1 MRTIGDRNDTQ
12 TLSFASAALDS
23 EPPARLAAAV
33 PRHLNGRYRLVEFR
47 GAGGAGEVYLGQ
59 DTHLDRLV
67 AIKRLRP
74 EVASPE
80 ARVQLA
86 HEARINAR
94 LEHPH
99 IVRVYD
105 FLSVAGTDFI
115 VSEYVDGAPLSESG
129 GVGLDIDRQL
139 SRALQIIR
147 GLSFAHAAGVVH
159 LDLKTENVLVGRD
172 GVSKIADFGV
182 ARRIDAGERHEASGI
197 TIRGTFRS
205 MSPEQTR
212 ASPADARSDLFSF
225 GTLLYEL
232 FAGLS
237 PFYAPGHVA
246 ETIRRIRELRPLPL
260 RELRPEVPPAL
271 SELVQR
277 LHCKEVVDRPESAR
291 EVEAI
296 LSELIERRARRPGAS
311 VDEPPLERRVL
322 SILSCELAIDAP
334 SAIAQCEGYV
344 RRVARFQ
351 QLAGAMAERSE
362 GQVLSAV
369 GHRVVI
375 CLGYPRAHD
384 NNCERAAHLL
394 LDLRRAWSQDAL
406 GESAALRAGLDVGD
420 TLLSGTIAAGPPL
433 QVAAALCQAAAPG
446 EFLVSAA
453 AQRILRR
460 FFSFEGKGELCV
472 QRTSGSVL
480 SAHYHELKETSLA
493 AAPTRASPSGAA
505 APLIGRQREL
515 ESLAAAWRACQAGRL
530 EVVFLVGAAGVGKS
544 RVLRSFAERVAES
557 GADVLSLRTRPEDQ
571 YSPFAPFAELL
582 SRKEEQGEPA
592 SGVRERAASW
602 PRALASGLDP
612 LAASSRGAVEG
623 SYRQRIIDA
632 GTAEL
637 LGKAGAHPLLLIV
650 EDVHWLDHS
659 SLALLSSLRTQR
671 TLRPLL
677 LVLSGRPE
685 CQREVSAALPIQALP
700 MSRLNARDALELVRA
715 MPGGRELS
723 QRMAARIVEA
733 ADGLPLL
740 LEELTLSVIEPL
752 AAGAGQHFLDVP
764 SSLTESLDR
773 RLEGLGRVRD
783 TVDLLAALGRES
795 VASILEKLSGLGPS
809 ELAVHLSQLS
819 AAGLVFEQGVGP
831 GRTIVFRHRLL
842 GDAIY
847 ERLPSARR
855 EQLHRRIADVVQI
868 SFKAWLMERPD
879 LFVHHFARAGRW
891 LEAVELSVRAG
902 ERAARGS
909 CHFEACAHFR
919 GAIELLHSCSLS
931 EEQKQLQKH
940 QIERLLCPSLNANNQ
955 VSPPPRKPREHGSA
969 WRRAASKPLRELWA
983 AFSYASLRHDAIEV
997 SEVLSRL
1004 GALEPSASR
1013 DCVLALA
1020 HGHVEFFR
1028 GELFRAEQ
1036 SLGRAQRLLVGCQV
1050 RQLVGGCGQ
1059 ELLIDA
1065 PCYLSVLYSLRGDFR
1080 RAAEQRRLAE
1090 QAARALPVAR
1100 GFGVFFAV
1108 SQGLLLREHE
1118 STRGLCV
1125 QRARV
1130 RELVAIAERIHHPIF
1145 HAVAEIALGRL
1156 EHAGGA
1162 EEEGLLRMRRGYDL
1176 YEETGAQL
1184 SLAQFA
1190 GFLAEAHLEAG
1201 LIAAARELLERV
1213 RPPAAHA
1220 YARFYRPELLRI
1232 EADVLAAEGR
1242 PADARELL
1250 QLVTHARTPS
1260 DLDSEPILFS
1270 QRIAATLAR
1279 LEPAPERALH

>member
-1 MRTIGDRNDTQ
+1 MSDTQ
-12 TLSFASAALDS
+12 TLSSASAALDS
-23 EPPARLAAAV
+23 EAPVRLEAAA

-115 VSEYVDGAPLSESG
+115 VSEYVDGSSLSESS

-139 SRALQIIR
+139 TRALQIIR
-147 GLSFAHAAGVVH
+147 GLAFAHAAGVVH
-159 LDLKTENVLVGRD
+159 LDLKPENVLIGRD

-212 ASPADARSDLFSF
+212 ACPADARSDLFSF

-237 PFYAPGHVA
+237 PFYARGHAA

-260 RELRPEVPPAL
+260 RELRPEVPAAL

-277 LHCKEVVDRPESAR
+277 LHHKELADRPESAR

-296 LSELIERRARRPGAS
+296 LGELIERRARRPSAG
-311 VDEPPLERRVL
+311 VQEPALERRVL

-334 SAIAQCEGYV
+334 SAFEQCESYV
-344 RRVARFQ
+344 RTVSRFQ
-351 QLAGAMAERSE
+351 QLAASLAERSE

-369 GHRVVI
+369 GHGVMM

-406 GESAALRAGLDVGD
+406 GESATLRAGLDVGD
-420 TLLSGTIAAGPPL
+420 TLLSGAIAAGPPL
-433 QVAAALCQAAAPG
+433 QLAAALCQAAAPG

-460 FFSFEGKGELCV
+460 FFRFEGRGELCV
-472 QRTSGSVL
+472 PRTSGSVL
-480 SAHYHELKETSLA
+480 SAHYHELKETSVAEELTRVSSQGPA
-493 AAPTRASPSGAA
+493 AAV
-505 APLIGRQREL
+505 IGRQREL
-515 ESLAAAWRACQAGRL
+515 ELLAAAWRASQAGRL
-530 EVVFLVGAAGVGKS
+530 DVVFLVGAAGVGKS
-544 RVLRSFAERVAES
+544 RLLRSFAERVAAS
-557 GADVLSLRTRPEDQ
+557 GAEVLSFRTRPEDQ

-582 SRKEEQGEPA
+582 SRKQDGEPP
-592 SGVRERAASW
+592 SGVRERRADWPTPAFAAAA
-602 PRALASGLDP
+602 PDP
-612 LAASSRGAVEG
+612 FGPASSAGVGAG
-623 SYRQRIIDA
+623 GYRQRIIDA
-632 GTAEL
+632 GLAAL
-637 LGKAGAHPLLLIV
+637 VGRAGAPPLLLIV

-685 CQREVSAALPIQALP
+685 CQREVSAALPIQPVAV
-700 MSRLNARDALELVRA
+700 SRLNARDALELVRA
-715 MPGGRELS
+715 MPGGRQLS
-723 QRMAARIVEA
+723 HRMAARIVEA

-740 LEELTLSVIEPL
+740 LEELTLSVTEPL
-752 AAGAGQHFLDVP
+752 ASGTAPQRFLDVP

-773 RLEGLGRVRD
+773 RLEGLGRARD

-795 VASILEKLSGLGPS
+795 VASILEKLSGLEPS
-809 ELAVHLSQLS
+809 ELALHLSRLS

-831 GRTIVFRHRLL
+831 ERTIVFRHRLL

-847 ERLPSARR
+847 ERLPPARR
-855 EQLHRRIADVVQI
+855 EQLHRRIADVVQV
-868 SFKAWLMERPD
+868 SFKAWLVERPD
-879 LFVHHFARAGRW
+879 LFVCHFARAGRW

-919 GAIELLHSCSLS
+919 GALDLLNSCGLTQ
-931 EEQKQLQKH
+931 EQKQLRH
-940 QIERLLCPSLNANNQ
+940 NHIERLLCPSLNANNEIGTPQ
-955 VSPPPRKPREHGSA
+955 GSA
-969 WRRAASKPLRELWA
+969 AEPALTVQRAASQPLTELWA
-983 AFSYASLRHDAIEV
+983 AFAYASLRHDALLV
-997 SEVLSRL
+997 SEILARL
-1004 GALEPSASR
+1004 AALEASPSR

-1020 HGHVEFFR
+1020 HGHVEFYR
-1028 GELFRAEQ
+1028 GEFLRAEQ
-1036 SLGRAQRLLVGCQV
+1036 RLGSAQRMLAAPEV
-1050 RQLVGGCGQ
+1050 RRVVGGCGQ

-1065 PCYLSVLYSLRGDFR
+1065 ACYLSILYSLRGDFR
-1080 RAAEQRRLAE
+1080 RATEQQRQAE
-1090 QAARALPVAR
+1090 QAARGLPLAR
-1100 GFGVFFAV
+1100 GFCVFFATAR
-1108 SQGLLLREHE
+1108 GLLLREHD
-1118 STRGLCV
+1118 SARGLRL

-1130 RELVAIAERIHHPIF
+1130 EELVAIAERLHHPIF
-1145 HAVAEIALGRL
+1145 HAMAEMALGRL
-1156 EHAGGA
+1156 EHASDA
-1162 EEEGLLRMRRGYDL
+1162 EEEGLIRMRRGYDL

-1190 GFLAEAHLEAG
+1190 GFVAEAHLEAHQV
-1201 LIAAARELLERV
+1201 AAARELLERV
-1213 RPPAAHA
+1213 RPAASHA

-1232 EADVLAAEGR
+1232 EAEVLCAEGR
-1242 PADARELL
+1242 SDDARELL
-1250 QLVTHARTPS
+1250 DLVTRARAAS
-1260 DLDSEPILFS
+1260 DLGSEPVLFS
-1270 QRIAATLAR
+1270 QRMAATLAR
-1279 LEPAPERALH
+1279 LDPASKLALH

>member
-1 MRTIGDRNDTQ
+1 MSDTQ
-12 TLSFASAALDS
+12 TQSFASAVLDS
-23 EPPARLAAAV
+23 EAPVRLASAA

-115 VSEYVDGAPLSESG
+115 VSEYVDGASLSESS

-139 SRALQIIR
+139 TRALQIIR

-237 PFYAPGHVA
+237 PFYARGHVA

-277 LHCKEVVDRPESAR
+277 LHCKEVADRPESAR

-296 LSELIERRARRPGAS
+296 LSELIERRARRPSAS
-311 VDEPPLERRVL
+311 VDEPALERRVL

-334 SAIAQCEGYV
+334 SAIAQCESYV
-344 RRVARFQ
+344 RTVARFQ

-362 GQVLSAV
+362 GQLLSAV

-394 LDLRRAWSQDAL
+394 LDLRRAWKQDAL

-420 TLLSGTIAAGPPL
+420 TLLSGAIAAGPAL

-460 FFSFEGKGELCV
+460 FFAFEGRGELCV
-472 QRTSGSVL
+472 PRTSGSVL

-493 AAPTRASPSGAA
+493 AEPTRASSSGPAA
-505 APLIGRQREL
+505 ALVGRQQEL
-515 ESLAAAWRACQAGRL
+515 ELLAAAWRACQAGSL
-530 EVVFLVGAAGVGKS
+530 DVVFVVGAAGVGKS
-544 RVLRSFAERVAES
+544 RLLRSFAEQVAPS

-582 SRKEEQGEPA
+582 SRKKEQGEPA
-592 SGVRERAASW
+592 SGVRERAADW
-602 PRALASGLDP
+602 PPPALASGLDP
-612 LAASSRGAVEG
+612 LAAPSLGAAEG

-637 LGKAGAHPLLLIV
+637 VGKAGAPPLLLIV

-685 CQREVSAALPIQALP
+685 CQREVSAMLPIQPLP
-700 MSRLNARDALELVRA
+700 VSRLSARDALELVRA
-715 MPGGRELS
+715 MPGGRQLS
-723 QRMAARIVEA
+723 QRMVARIVEA

-752 AAGAGQHFLDVP
+752 GAGTGQRFLDVP

-773 RLEGLGRVRD
+773 RLDGLGRVRD

-795 VASILEKLSGLGPS
+795 VASILEVLSGLGPS
-809 ELAVHLSQLS
+809 ELAVHLSRLS
-819 AAGLVFEQGVGP
+819 AVGLVFEQGLGP

-847 ERLPSARR
+847 ERLPPARR
-855 EQLHRRIADVVQI
+855 EQLHRRIADVVQT
-868 SFKAWLMERPD
+868 SFKAWLVERPD

-919 GAIELLHSCSLS
+919 GAIELLHSCGLS
-931 EEQKQLQKH
+931 QEQKQLQQH
-940 QIERLLCPSLNANNQ
+940 QIERLLCPSLNANNE
-955 VSPPPRKPREHGSA
+955 VRAPRRNPAAPGSA
-969 WRRAASKPLRELWA
+969 WRRAAGKPLSELWA
-983 AFSYASLRHDAIEV
+983 AFCYASLRHDAIEV
-997 SEVLSRL
+997 SEVLTRL
-1004 GALEPSASR
+1004 GALEPSPSR

-1028 GELFRAEQ
+1028 GELVRAEHNF
-1036 SLGRAQRLLVGCQV
+1036 GRAQRLLVGSQV

-1065 PCYLSVLYSLRGDFR
+1065 PCYLSLLYSLRGDFR
-1080 RAAEQRRLAE
+1080 RAVEQQRLAE
-1090 QAARALPVAR
+1090 HAARSLPIAR
-1100 GFGVFFAV
+1100 GFGVVFAV
-1108 SQGLLLREHE
+1108 SRGLLLREHE
-1118 STRGLCV
+1118 STRGLRV

-1130 RELVAIAERIHHPIF
+1130 RELVAIAERLHHPIF
-1145 HAVAEIALGRL
+1145 HAVGEIALGRL
-1156 EHAGGA
+1156 EHAGGT
-1162 EEEGLLRMRRGYDL
+1162 EEDGLLRMRRGYDL

-1201 LIAAARELLERV
+1201 LISAARELLERV
-1213 RPPAAHA
+1213 RPPASHA

-1232 EADVLAAEGR
+1232 EAEVLAAEGR
-1242 PADARELL
+1242 KDDARELL
-1250 QLVTHARTPS
+1250 QLVTRARAAS
-1260 DLDSEPILFS
+1260 DLGSEPILFS

-1279 LEPAPERALH
+1279 LEPASALALH